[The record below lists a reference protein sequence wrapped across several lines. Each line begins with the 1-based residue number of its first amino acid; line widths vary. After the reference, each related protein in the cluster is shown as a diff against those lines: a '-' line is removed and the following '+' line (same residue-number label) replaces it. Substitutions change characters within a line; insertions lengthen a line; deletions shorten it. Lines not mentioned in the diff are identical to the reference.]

1 MYETHT
7 VSNWRIACFYNP
19 AAIVV
24 AIKRLLR
31 RLNMSRSTLEQVL
44 ELLINEENAKA
55 ESLLHDFVVEQA
67 RQIHEDSLNE
77 SDTVVEEELEEIEES
92 EEIESLNDDIE
103 EDSDEIETEEMFDDE
118 DMSDDDAEEDL
129 EMGDE
134 EPAEEIEDRVEDLES
149 ALSDLEAEFEKIMAG
164 EDDAEDEGEEMDMDM
179 DMDLDLDEPE
189 MEESVEEV
197 VETEE
202 TDEAIE
208 EAASEDLDEDASEE
222 EEKLEEYTIPASAKE
237 GDNGEGSSPL
247 ATKGGAD
254 ESNAK
259 PVGQND
265 GNTSGGSA
273 SAEDMKT
280 GNVNTVGNKKAPA
293 PKKA

>member
-208 EAASEDLDEDASEE
+208 EASEE

>member
-1 MYETHT
+1 

-208 EAASEDLDEDASEE
+208 EASEE